1 MNNEI
6 KIFDFHSN
14 EVRVIQDENGEP
26 WFVAKDVTE
35 IIGYRTAHDA
45 VKYLDEDEKLLRYLV
60 VAGQNRE
67 VTLINESGLYSLVLR
82 SNKPEAKK
90 FKKWVTK
97 DVLPT
102 IRKHGAY
109 MTAEKTEELLNN
121 PDLIIGLAT
130 SLKQERQ
137 KREELE
143 AKTELQEKVI
153 KEAAPKVEYY
163 DEVLSADDAFG
174 INVIAKELGY
184 TGITLNRRL
193 HQMGVIYRQGDTWVL

>member
-1 MNNEI
+1 
-6 KIFDFHSN
+6 IFDFHSN

-137 KREELE
+137 KREE
-143 AKTELQEKVI
+143 
-153 KEAAPKVEYY
+153 
-163 DEVLSADDAFG
+163 
-174 INVIAKELGY
+174 
-184 TGITLNRRL
+184 
-193 HQMGVIYRQGDTWVL
+193 